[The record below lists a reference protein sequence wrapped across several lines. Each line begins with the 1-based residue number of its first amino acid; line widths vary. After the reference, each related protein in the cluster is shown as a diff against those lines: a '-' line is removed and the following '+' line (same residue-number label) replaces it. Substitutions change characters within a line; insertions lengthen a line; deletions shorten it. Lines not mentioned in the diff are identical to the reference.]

1 MSESIFA
8 NGLDIDNHRLILYF
22 PVSALVTLF
31 ANILQNPQD
40 ARARTD
46 VKLMNQVVNFL
57 TSLTVSEEHSGVRR
71 TLGVCAEFERIARV
85 VLEKAE
91 KESHS
96 RRKRKNKEMK
106 EVAPVAAPAPNT
118 PPPQARSPH
127 SIAFTTPDPQLVFNN
142 QSYGSSPFKD
152 FSPQIPNNKI
162 PNPLEFSSSS
172 PSAYPNHLDPNM
184 NGQLSPDFSQK
195 SNDLSHNQYA
205 SSDGQAYPPS
215 DGPSPLSFNN
225 MGSFDQ
231 PFVPQDLWQM
241 PMTLEW
247 DWADMTGIGD
257 QGIPY
262 SGDPQYSVLD
272 STFGQPITPK
282 NGGVAG

>member
-1 MSESIFA
+1 M
-8 NGLDIDNHRLILYF
+8 
-22 PVSALVTLF
+22 TLF

-57 TSLTVSEEHSGVRR
+57 TTLTVTEEHSGVRR

-85 VLEKAE
+85 VLDKAE

-96 RRKRKNKEMK
+96 RRKRKSKETK
-106 EVAPVAAPAPNT
+106 EVASVTVPAPNT
-118 PPPQARSPH
+118 PLQACSPPSTTFSSPD
-127 SIAFTTPDPQLVFNN
+127 AQLVFNN
-142 QSYGSSPFKD
+142 QNYNSSPFRD
-152 FSPQIPNNKI
+152 FSSRLSNNEI
-162 PNPLEFSSSS
+162 PNPLEFNSPP
-172 PSAYPNHLDPNM
+172 PSAYINLLDPNM
-184 NGQLSPDFSQK
+184 NGPLSPDFSQEP
-195 SNDLSHNQYA
+195 NDLSHNYYA
-205 SSDGQAYPPS
+205 SSDGQIYPPS
-215 DGPSPLSFNN
+215 DRPSPLSFNN

-241 PMTLEW
+241 PMALEW
-247 DWADMTGIGD
+247 DWADMTGITD

-262 SGDPQYSVLD
+262 VGDSLYSVLD
-272 STFGQPITPK
+272 GTFRQPITPK

>member
-1 MSESIFA
+1 M
-8 NGLDIDNHRLILYF
+8 
-22 PVSALVTLF
+22 TLF

-57 TSLTVSEEHSGVRR
+57 TSLMVTEEHSGVRR
-71 TLGVCAEFERIARV
+71 TLGVCSEFERIARV

-96 RRKRKNKEMK
+96 RRKRKNKETK
-106 EVAPVAAPAPNT
+106 EVTPITAPALNT
-118 PPPQARSPH
+118 PPRARSPT
-127 SIAFTTPDPQLVFNN
+127 STAFTTPDPQLVFHN
-142 QSYGSSPFKD
+142 QNYDSSPFKS
-152 FSPQIPNNKI
+152 FSPRLPNNEI
-162 PNPLEFSSSS
+162 PNPLEFNSPP
-172 PSAYPNHLDPNM
+172 PSAYPTLLDANTK
-184 NGQLSPDFSQK
+184 GQLSPAFSQK

-205 SSDGQAYPPS
+205 SSDGQTYQPS

-257 QGIPY
+257 QGMPY
-262 SGDPQYSVLD
+262 GGDPQYSVFD

-282 NGGVAG
+282 NGDVAG

>member
-1 MSESIFA
+1 
-8 NGLDIDNHRLILYF
+8 
-22 PVSALVTLF
+22 
-31 ANILQNPQD
+31 
-40 ARARTD
+40 
-46 VKLMNQVVNFL
+46 MNQVVNFL
-57 TSLTVSEEHSGVRR
+57 TSLAVSEEHSGVRR

-106 EVAPVAAPAPNT
+106 EVAPVTAPAPNT

-127 SIAFTTPDPQLVFNN
+127 SLAFTTPDPQLVFNN
-142 QSYGSSPFKD
+142 QNYDSSPFKD
-152 FSPQIPNNKI
+152 FSPRLPSNKI
-162 PNPLEFSSSS
+162 PNPLEFNSPP
-172 PSAYPNHLDPNM
+172 PSAYPTHLDANM
-184 NGQLSPDFSQK
+184 NGQLSPDFSQN
-195 SNDLSHNQYA
+195 SNDLSRHHYA
-205 SSDGQAYPPS
+205 SSDGQTYPPS

-247 DWADMTGIGD
+247 DWADMTGTGD

-262 SGDPQYSVLD
+262 DQDQQYSVLD
-272 STFGQPITPK
+272 GTFGQPISPK

>member
-1 MSESIFA
+1 M
-8 NGLDIDNHRLILYF
+8 
-22 PVSALVTLF
+22 TLF

-40 ARARTD
+40 SRARTD

-96 RRKRKNKEMK
+96 RRKRKNKEIK
-106 EVAPVAAPAPNT
+106 EVVPVTAPAPNT
-118 PPPQARSPH
+118 PPPQARSPQ
-127 SIAFTTPDPQLVFNN
+127 SIAFTTPDPPLLFNN
-142 QSYGSSPFKD
+142 QSYDSSPFKD

-162 PNPLEFSSSS
+162 PNPLGFNSTS
-172 PSAYPNHLDPNM
+172 PSAYPSHLDPNM

-205 SSDGQAYPPS
+205 SSDGQAYPSS

-247 DWADMTGIGD
+247 DWADLTGIGD

-262 SGDPQYSVLD
+262 SGDPQYSVLG
-272 STFGQPITPK
+272 STFGQPVTPN
-282 NGGVAG
+282 NGGVPGQVP

>member
-1 MSESIFA
+1 M
-8 NGLDIDNHRLILYF
+8 
-22 PVSALVTLF
+22 TLF

-57 TSLTVSEEHSGVRR
+57 TSLMVTEEHSGVRR

-85 VLEKAE
+85 VLEKAD

-96 RRKRKNKEMK
+96 RRKRKNKETK
-106 EVAPVAAPAPNT
+106 EVTPVTAPASNT
-118 PPPQARSPH
+118 PPQARSP
-127 SIAFTTPDPQLVFNN
+127 SSTAFTTPDPQLVFNN
-142 QSYGSSPFKD
+142 DNYDSSPFKD
-152 FSPQIPNNKI
+152 FSPRIPNNEI
-162 PNPLEFSSSS
+162 TNPLEFNSPA
-172 PSAYPNHLDPNM
+172 PSAYPSLLDANM

-205 SSDGQAYPPS
+205 SSDGQTYQPS

-257 QGIPY
+257 QGISY
-262 SGDPQYSVLD
+262 GDAQYSVFD
-272 STFGQPITPK
+272 GTFGQPITPK